1 MYNSNLICVSQNLQK
16 MREIL
21 TLALLIT
28 FLSCSKNDEENN
40 EPSYNCIEITFLE
53 STIVEEND
61 CLTFSDREGFEL
73 KFLGFENYT
82 KTHPNNVP
90 HARISG
96 RLVEGNSTFEFYDGL
111 VHEDYETD
119 GTSFSGRVHTGINN
133 TNYTIFFDNIE
144 FTETET
150 EFIFHR
156 ATIRFGYYDSE
167 FD

>member
-1 MYNSNLICVSQNLQK
+1 
-16 MREIL
+16 MRKIL
-21 TLALLIT
+21 TLVLLIT
-28 FLSCSKNDEENN
+28 FLSCSENN
-40 EPSYNCIEITFLE
+40 EESNEQSFDCAEIAFLE
-53 STIVEEND
+53 STIIEEND
-61 CLTFSDREGFEL
+61 CLTFSDRQGF
-73 KFLGFENYT
+73 KFTFLGFENYT

-90 HARISG
+90 HARISA

-111 VHEDYETD
+111 VDEDYEID

-133 TNYTIFFDNIE
+133 TDYTIFFDNIE